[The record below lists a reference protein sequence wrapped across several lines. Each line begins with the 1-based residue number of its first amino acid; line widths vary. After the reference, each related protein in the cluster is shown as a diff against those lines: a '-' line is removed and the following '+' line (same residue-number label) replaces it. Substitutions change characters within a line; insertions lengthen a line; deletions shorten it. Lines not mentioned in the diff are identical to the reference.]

1 MWDKG
6 RKGVKEWTKWDL
18 SSLGKVA
25 RVEFNLVGSEELYES
40 GYGLGAPGY
49 FAYDDVAVIFE

>member
-1 MWDKG
+1 MG
-6 RKGVKEWTKWDL
+6 H
-18 SSLGKVA
+18 
-25 RVEFNLVGSEELYES
+25 VEFNLVGSEELYES